1 MPTISKP
8 LTGLEQ
14 YQHFFD
20 IAKRRNKKPSYDF
33 VYFVSLDAEW
43 VYRNPRNHLICY
55 QIACCSKVNATN
67 NFYLVPEGR
76 RPDMAEIADKAIRA
90 ANGGV
95 IPEDHLR
102 KNVLICLVAH
112 NATAEFSIL
121 ADRDKPHVTDAI
133 TLVRNSTITLN
144 QPISVTLPGYCQVDV
159 RWSDTMLL
167 APASHRSLKKLSA
180 LLGKE
185 SEMKETI
192 SQFHIENMDI
202 LLEEDPEKFI
212 SYALKDTEV
221 TLKLFFLLQESLNQL
236 AFGKT
241 KKLFI
246 TIGSAAVEL
255 FVRENEWNK
264 EYRKRLKS
272 ARFADAT
279 RLVKRGYFGGRNEGL
294 LRGRTSNYDST
305 KDKTWVDIDLKGCYP
320 TTSSR
325 IPRIDLNG
333 DIRLLQTSYLLDDTR
348 CARLIADN
356 VPPEL
361 VEQARAA
368 LHISTWQFEWFL
380 RDLKNYQPDR
390 LKNSPVDRLKK
401 SQADRIRNAALMY
414 DNSLIEEWY
423 ESWQAAK
430 NQPGSELERY
440 LVPGFAR
447 ISFSFPDNP
456 PLYPPLHV
464 HHSHYG
470 LVYPLSG
477 ETVATHMEIMVA
489 LDAGAKIDAITSLE
503 LPVQRDETGQQ
514 VFYVQK
520 TMAGLA
526 KERDD
531 QQKLARQ
538 GDRLAMVNEK
548 LLKEFMNS
556 LYGKFAQGV
565 NPRNICRIA
574 TYEMD
579 RLEPSKITDPVV
591 AALTTGAARAVLS
604 TLLLAIDKYNSGK
617 AIEDW
622 IAVAS
627 CTTDG
632 LLVGFP
638 SEAGKSVLGTFYI
651 SKEICNEN
659 VPSKKKYRIAVP
671 NEDSDWTITKQ
682 PKKNTPTALSITKY
696 LKDFTPL
703 LDKFDEYLP
712 VRLYQNA
719 RKEMTGNADYLEVK
733 GMADEVVAVKS
744 RGQIGLLKRGDVTIL
759 AKFSVKPPLQDIIKD
774 TEERKFIY
782 ENDALR
788 RNAEGKYL
796 LDHFEETDNGRDQIV
811 TYKQYTLPSAS
822 KIMKSQ
828 GQLDL
833 TQQVA
838 DRKLNCDF
846 DMKRLQVVEDAPF
859 YPGGPVLTRPYTVP
873 FATLGV
879 MKNHRYQ
886 LENIRRSGRV
896 ARIEE
901 VLARVN
907 TRGKKTRAQ
916 GGGAAELIRLF
927 IRGLLAGHFRV
938 KVTDTYQ
945 EMAEKLTD
953 IWLSVDPAYRCSHP
967 HKKGAD
973 PAPPSNPRL
982 HWSATDLK
990 NAARGAWEENCLART
1005 PVLTDLLEKL
1015 AAAFN
1020 MNPTFAGSLLFE
1032 QELNRALMAQVV
1044 KAVLCGRHLEP
1055 FKRLFL
1061 VGQLPG
1067 RADLLRAFHPALSP
1081 EILTACENNGF
1092 TPGGRSPHDRAALI
1106 RLFRQLGLSTP
1117 DCAAAASVIITPPD
1131 NNGRRDRFAVSQ
1143 AALVGL
1149 VTCILQPDYARV
1161 GLPHAQIKAML
1172 RPFGMTGDMFDQL
1185 KHERFI
1191 PHRLA
1196 NTPKNRSD
1204 ITQMARWLKQ
1214 DAAPILAA
1222 TIDR

>member
-1 MPTISKP
+1 MPTVSKP
-8 LTGLEQ
+8 LSGLEQ
-14 YQHFFD
+14 YRHFFK
-20 IAKRRNKKPSYDF
+20 IAKRRNKKTSYDH
-33 VYFVSLDAEW
+33 VYFVCLDAEW
-43 VYRNPRNHLICY
+43 VYRFGRNYLLCF
-55 QIACCSKVNATN
+55 QIAIFSERCSVNN
-67 NFYLVPEGR
+67 IYLVSEGH

-90 ANGGV
+90 VNGGV
-95 IPEDHLR
+95 IPDDHLR
-102 KNVLICLVAH
+102 RKVLICLVAH

-121 ADRDKPHVTDAI
+121 ADRDKPYVTDAI

-144 QPISVTLPGYCQVDV
+144 KPIPITLPGYCQVDV
-159 RWSDTMLL
+159 KWFDTMLL

-192 SQFHIENMDI
+192 SQFHIENMDVY
-202 LLEEDPEKFI
+202 LREYPDKFI
-212 SYALKDTEV
+212 NYALKDTEV

-255 FVRENEWNK
+255 FVRENEWNE
-264 EYRKRLKS
+264 EYGKNLRS
-272 ARFADAT
+272 ARFADAM
-279 RLVKRGYFGGRNEGL
+279 RLVRRGYYGGRNEGL
-294 LRGRTSNYDST
+294 LRGRTSKYDNT
-305 KDKTWVDIDLKGCYP
+305 KNKIWVDIDLKGCYP

-325 IPRIDLNG
+325 IPRIDLKAQ
-333 DIRLLQTSYLLDDTR
+333 IRLLQTSYLLDDVR
-348 CARLIADN
+348 CTQLIADN

-361 VEQARAA
+361 VEQAKAA
-368 LHISTWQFEWFL
+368 LLISNWQFERFL
-380 RDLKNYQPDR
+380 RDLTNYKADP
-390 LKNSPVDRLKK
+390 LEKSTVDRLKK
-401 SQADRIRNAALMY
+401 SQADRIRNVALVY
-414 DNSLIEEWY
+414 DNTLIEEWY
-423 ESWQAAK
+423 KKWQAAK
-430 NQPGSELERY
+430 NLPGSELEQY

-456 PLYPPLHV
+456 PLYPPVHV

-477 ETVATHMEIMVA
+477 ETVATHLEIMVA
-489 LDAGAKIDAITSLE
+489 LDAGAKINAITSLE

-514 VFYVQK
+514 ELYLQK

-526 KERDD
+526 KKREK
-531 QQKLARQ
+531 QQELAKQ
-538 GDRLAMVNEK
+538 GDPLASVYEK

-604 TLLLAIDKYNSGK
+604 SLLLAIDEYNAGK
-617 AIEDW
+617 PIEDW

-638 SEAGKSVLGTFYI
+638 SEAGTSVLGTFYI
-651 SKEICNEN
+651 IKEICNED
-659 VPSKKKYRIAVP
+659 VPTKKRYRIAVP
-671 NEDSDWTITKQ
+671 NEESDWAITKE
-682 PKKNTPTALSITKY
+682 PKKNIPSALSITKF

-703 LDKFDEYLP
+703 LDKFDKYLP

-719 RKEMTGNADYLEVK
+719 RKKMTDNADYLEVK

-744 RGQIGLLKRGDVTIL
+744 RGQIGLLKSGDVTIL
-759 AKFSVKPPLQDIIKD
+759 AKFSVKPPLKEIIED
-774 TEERKFIY
+774 PEERKFIY

-788 RNAEGKYL
+788 RNSEGKYL
-796 LDHFEETDNGRDQIV
+796 LDHFEETDNGRDHIV

-833 TQQVA
+833 TEQVA
-838 DRKLNCDF
+838 DIKFNCDF
-846 DMKRLQVVEDAPF
+846 DMKRLPVVQDTPLYE
-859 YPGGPVLTRPYTVP
+859 GGPIIAMPYTKP
-873 FATLGV
+873 FPTLGV

-916 GGGAAELIRLF
+916 GGSAAELIRLF
-927 IRGLLAGHFRV
+927 IRGLRAGHFRV
-938 KVTDTYQ
+938 KLTNTYQ
-945 EMAEKLTD
+945 EMADKLTD

-967 HKKGAD
+967 HKKGTD
-973 PAPPSNPRL
+973 PAPPPNPRL
-982 HWSATDLK
+982 QWSATDLK
-990 NAARGAWEENCLART
+990 NAARGAWEVNCLART
-1005 PVLTDLLEKL
+1005 PVLVDLLEKL

-1020 MNPTFAGSLLFE
+1020 VNPTFAGSLLFE
-1032 QELNRALMAQVV
+1032 QELNRALVAQVA

-1061 VGQLPG
+1061 AGQLPG
-1067 RADLLRAFHPALSP
+1067 RADLMRAFHPALTP
-1081 EILTACENNGF
+1081 EMLAASESNGF
-1092 TPGGRSPHDRAALI
+1092 TPGERSPHDRPALI
-1106 RLFRQLGLSTP
+1106 RLFRQLGIPSP

-1131 NNGRRDRFAVSQ
+1131 DNRIRDRFAVSQ
-1143 AALVGL
+1143 AALVGV

-1161 GLPHAQIKAML
+1161 RLKHAKIKAML
-1172 RPFGMTGDMFDQL
+1172 RPFGLTADLFDQI
-1185 KHERFI
+1185 KKERFI

-1214 DAAPILAA
+1214 DASPILAA

>member
-1 MPTISKP
+1 MPTVSKP
-8 LTGLEQ
+8 LSGLEQ
-14 YQHFFD
+14 YRHFFK
-20 IAKRRNKKPSYDF
+20 IAKRRGKKSAFDH
-33 VYFVSLDAEW
+33 VYFISLDAEW
-43 VYRNPRNHLICY
+43 VHRFIRNRLICF
-55 QIACCSKVNATN
+55 QLAVFSERCSVN
-67 NFYLVPEGR
+67 NFYMVSEGR

-90 ANGGV
+90 ANGGI
-95 IPEDHLR
+95 IPDDHLR
-102 KNVLICLVAH
+102 KKVLICLVAH

-121 ADRDKPHVTDAI
+121 ADRDEPHVTDAI

-144 QPISVTLPGYCQVDV
+144 QPISVTLLGYCQVDV
-159 RWSDTMLL
+159 RWFDTMLL

-202 LLEEDPEKFI
+202 LLQEDPEKFI
-212 SYALKDTEV
+212 NYALKDTEV

-255 FVRENEWNK
+255 FVRENKWNK
-264 EYRKRLKS
+264 DYRKKLRS
-272 ARFADAT
+272 ADFADAM
-279 RLVKRGYFGGRNEGL
+279 RLAKRGYFGGRNEGL
-294 LRGRTSNYDST
+294 LRGRTSKYDST

-325 IPRIDLNG
+325 IPRIDLKG
-333 DIRLLQTSYLLDDTR
+333 KIRLLQTSYLLDDTR
-348 CARLIADN
+348 CAQLITDN

-361 VEQARAA
+361 VEQARTA
-368 LHISTWQFEWFL
+368 LHISTWQFERFL
-380 RDLKNYQPDR
+380 RDLKNYQSDR
-390 LKNSPVDRLKK
+390 LKKSPVDRQKK
-401 SQADRIRNAALMY
+401 SQADRIRNVALVY
-414 DNSLIEEWY
+414 DNTLIEEWY
-423 ESWQAAK
+423 ENWQAAK
-430 NQPGSELERY
+430 NQPDSELERF

-447 ISFSFPDNP
+447 IRFSFRDNP

-464 HHSHYG
+464 HHSHFG
-470 LVYPLSG
+470 LVYPLTD
-477 ETVATHMEIMVA
+477 ETVATHLEIMVA
-489 LDAGAKIDAITSLE
+489 LDAGAKIEAITSLE

-514 VFYVQK
+514 VLYVQE

-526 KERDD
+526 KKRED
-531 QQKLARQ
+531 QQKLAKQ
-538 GDRLAMVNEK
+538 GDRLASVNEK

-604 TLLLAIDKYNSGK
+604 SLLLAIDKYNAEK
-617 AIEDW
+617 PIKEW

-651 SKEICNEN
+651 SKEICNEA
-659 VPSKKKYRIAVP
+659 VPVKNKYRIAVT
-671 NEDSDWTITKQ
+671 NEESDWSITKQ
-682 PKKNTPTALSITKY
+682 PKKNTPAALSITKY

-703 LDKFDEYLP
+703 LDQFDEYLP

-744 RGQIGLLKRGDVTIL
+744 RGQIGLLKRGDVSIL

-774 TEERKFIY
+774 PEERKFIY

-811 TYKQYTLPSAS
+811 SYKQYTLPSAS

-833 TQQVA
+833 TEQVA
-838 DRKLNCDF
+838 DRKFNCDF
-846 DMKRLQVVEDAPF
+846 DMKRLPVVQDTPL
-859 YPGGPVLTRPYTVP
+859 YKGGPVIAMPYTMP

-916 GGGAAELIRLF
+916 GGSAAELIRLF

-938 KVTDTYQ
+938 KVADTYQ
-945 EMAEKLTD
+945 EIAEKLTG
-953 IWLSVDPAYRCSHP
+953 IWLSVDPAYRCTHP
-967 HKKGAD
+967 HKKGTD
-973 PAPPSNPRL
+973 PAPPPNPRL
-982 HWSATDLK
+982 HWTVTDLK
-990 NAARGAWEENCLART
+990 NAARGAWDVNCLART
-1005 PVLTDLLEKL
+1005 PALIDQLEKL

-1020 MNPTFAGSLLFE
+1020 VNPTLAASLLFA
-1032 QELNRALMAQVV
+1032 QELNKALVAQVV
-1044 KAVLCGRHLEP
+1044 KAVLYGRHLEP
-1055 FKRLFL
+1055 FKRLYL
-1061 VGQLPG
+1061 AGQLPG
-1067 RADLLRAFHPALSP
+1067 QADLLRAYHPALTP
-1081 EILTACENNGF
+1081 EMLAASESNGF
-1092 TPGGRSPHDRAALI
+1092 TPGERSPHDRPALI
-1106 RLFRQLGLSTP
+1106 RLFRQLGLSTK
-1117 DCAAAASVIITPPD
+1117 DCAAAASVIITTPD
-1131 NNGRRDRFAVSQ
+1131 GNGIRDRFAVSQ

-1149 VTCILQPDYARV
+1149 VTCILQPDYAKIR
-1161 GLPHAQIKAML
+1161 LAHAQIKSLL
-1172 RPFGMTGDMFDQL
+1172 RPFGLTGDMFDHI